1 MSDELKPCPFC
12 GSSATHDSASRA
24 EIIECDLCDAH
35 VYGITVPTVIAK
47 WNTRAA
53 PVVTDAMMIRAR
65 ARLHGCSRI
74 GGFVIT
80 NEDLRAALTA
90 ALGNDGQA
98 T

>member
-1 MSDELKPCPFC
+1 MLTQTAGD
-12 GSSATHDSASRA
+12 D
-24 EIIECDLCDAH
+24 IIECDLCRARAI
-35 VYGITVPTVIAK
+35 GPTLPVVIAK

-90 ALGNDGQA
+90 ALATDGQA
-98 T
+98 P